1 MDLLTPSV
9 NVPAER
15 AKLRRL
21 RDEIAADVEKRN
33 EQNRMF
39 SVRGFR
45 RFTPEW
51 SRELQ
56 LPEVRCASCGFSQAG
71 QGASE
76 RADGCTGEIP
86 RQGVV
91 EIQAHRGLD
100 TPLSAAEWQYLFRG
114 DL

>member
-1 MDLLTPSV
+1 MDLLTPCV

-21 RDEIAADVEKRN
+21 RDEIAADVERRN
-33 EQNRMF
+33 EQKRMY

-56 LPEVRCASCGFSQAG
+56 LPEVRCEACGFGEAG
-71 QGASE
+71 QGITE
-76 RADGCTGEIP
+76 RADVCTGAIP
-86 RQGVV
+86 RQGVGAV
-91 EIQAHRGLD
+91 QARGGLD
-100 TPLSAAEWQYLFRG
+100 VEVSK
-114 DL
+114 